1 MAKSNKEIAYEAD
14 GFGDTPS
21 DNSYASRCSSDTDE
35 SNASLLETNLMLS
48 DKLILPKDLCD
59 SAALFDEFFAPFLW
73 EMLPPSARSHLLK
86 FLPISLGDR
95 SSATKIVNDLLTH
108 GMDRFGVDP
117 IAVFRSNLAEGNYRQ
132 DIAKLRR
139 NLCKSLDKEKRML
152 ELQKM
157 AHVSHNVVL
166 CRETTFL
173 NELQKNT
180 NNVLSHF
187 KPKFVLRPLKRSSLQ
202 HQEKLEQHKSRII
215 AKKRYLSE
223 ILNITET
230 VGIPLSLSD
239 EEDCIGAL
247 PPGPVRKNRK
257 MFGGSIGPSSIIAND
272 HGTTMP
278 TGNVGTGKRGVV
290 QGGVCNG
297 STINSF
303 DGASFTP
310 PKLFVVTDKHYNRL
324 LLQHRKRKWKEPHHP
339 EMILDGLKLKDVVI
353 RTQLAAGYRRILPLP
368 KVYVRHEIK
377 NENTVDAVTDT
388 MLYSSSRGFVE
399 LKEQLKEQLKEE
411 ELKEMEMVP
420 LKEEMD
426 NEKPLKRQTVPSYI
440 TDPQNASLK
449 NCESDKKSVE
459 IQESKLTI
467 AGNPLTDLVQI
478 TTEKATPQA
487 SLSSLRSRPLIAIS
501 ASESI
506 NDMTVSTSLKGLL
519 NSTHSCFLSLV
530 RDLFCTTPDHRSSMD
545 DLLCRFDDWFN
556 STVASSN
563 TWFVA
568 TQSKSK
574 WHSMLHSAVQFLAGD
589 FPNMPLD
596 FVPYIERKVVLN
608 VLQWIGASRD
618 GDTRLVSLCF
628 YWKNLVAVPSPT
640 FLDSVPMT
648 MASVGTLQT
657 HISTTPT
664 STTANSNAY
673 CSSST
678 KCKSTAVCS
687 AKLSNASCSSSPSST
702 SSSLS
707 TLGDVVSCATDSMNS
722 MAAQYGIIPEDDGS
736 ISERSVSPP
745 PPRFPTDWS
754 VRKATEEEVQSFR
767 EQERKRYENPH
778 LAFTFRGYSYDSVVG
793 PVKGI
798 YTQVPG
804 VSKARGHNMLV
815 ADRPNYVTILTLV
828 RDAAARLPN
837 GEGTRADIC
846 ELLKSSQYISAT
858 ATEQILQTIVSG
870 ALDRMHTEHDPCVKY
885 DAKRKIWIY
894 LHRNRTEEE
903 FERLHLQYQGIT
915 KHKKPAVKKLTK
927 HAKETT
933 ISTDLKQVDN
943 VSSIDAARCMSPNS
957 LSFKNVV
964 TDPDNNALAASR
976 VTSKNVLLSID
987 SPEKIV
993 PVPINSET
1001 NNTVPTRVQMN
1012 VCSFTGGGSSLS
1024 RSASL
1029 LKKQPISI
1037 LPTGTPSGETTVFK
1051 TAATVTSSL
1060 PANRDKTMKSPSTIS
1075 TLQKSDQ
1082 LLSKSSAGLVLTP
1095 PIARST
1101 MISSCE
1107 NMGESLEIS
1116 KPCLSITTK
1125 VVNDDSNTR
1134 VIEREAS
1141 PLCSSSLSDRRP
1153 GKATYIQTPQ
1163 KTMIVSVP
1171 SKAATMLSRG
1181 QNKQQ
1186 ELVKSSSLSV
1196 STPSL
1201 ISSEV
1206 VKKGSSGTAVSIK
1219 QLKSAPKIIGSGAQ
1233 RIAPSFLSMES
1244 SEPSSAPSSN
1254 SATAGGK
1261 IVNSDIKLTQTIR
1274 TAMIDTCR
1282 NPIFNKSPNS
1292 VTEQSTSSSQS
1303 DGIVLQNLSVSSV
1316 PSCEKQG
1323 TQATTSGMLSD
1334 MPHKVST
1341 TIHAMVRPSANLIST
1356 ITLAKD
1362 QQSLLTPA
1370 QQKQIIQNL
1379 LTQQQVLMAKKTIT
1393 PHTTM
1398 ISSPHSSESLI
1409 SAPSQ
1414 SYLGKVSNRNIESE
1428 LFSKKSFGIEDGCV
1442 SSIKYQ
1448 QQMQQADPHV
1458 VQHVSPQPVKTVH
1471 PPSLDPI
1478 GMIQEPQ
1485 DIIDKTMSCDTSSS
1499 TLSLT
1504 TGSQGSSGVKM
1515 IKIHSPTTSSGSH
1528 AILAPIVMSNTNI
1541 AASTPLSIAMTDP
1554 TIMSTNS
1561 ASTSAMRIL
1570 KTATSAATVVKSGV
1584 SSVIGIK
1591 QVTQSQNII
1600 TKICKDSMAPAG
1612 KVFVT
1617 SNASSGQQLPL
1628 EALLQKDIFS
1638 AKSKDHNS
1646 ITVLKMAGSNN
1657 TGQQPHFVQFPSTN
1671 NVASVDGNIVSTS
1684 DVSSTSNN
1692 AKKYT
1697 VVSQLNARNIIA
1709 VSPITRTTNRFST
1722 STETSNSTTVVSS
1735 LASDPERDNLK
1746 SVMTS
1751 HASNINRFGVGSSS
1765 AANVIAKVPATAT
1778 AKLHNATKLK
1788 MFASNTSISMS
1799 ATVQPTR
1806 QLQCTNIMQPQT
1818 MIGTSGAVNDIL
1830 NSKLVSVRNIASA
1843 KLNTAPSLSF
1853 TKGLN
1858 IANIGGKP
1866 IIIANNA
1873 SLIANQSVV
1882 VSSGSFGSNYNS
1894 GAASKMTNAVSKS
1907 TIASTNPNFCISLDQ
1922 NTKFNKQTNI
1932 DLVNVLSTTNKS
1944 DVTETATVGSSVTGV
1959 AQPAQTQTLILGNQF
1974 VKVQA
1979 MQAATVGGKLSNRH
1993 PETFV
1998 SRSVVDDEVYS
2009 DDDTVHVNN
2018 IGSTFV
2024 HQKHQNN
2031 PVVGSSTC
2039 SIVTS
2044 IPKSLIVNSNA
2055 GAATASKSVVKIQ
2068 PTPHSSSGSN
2078 VKVLETGSPQ
2088 INQQPINQLQRVLLA
2103 TSSGQLLT
2111 QPIVLPSGFQTTGPI
2126 NIKRLKVIPVSKQ
2139 SKK

>member
-1 MAKSNKEIAYEAD
+1 MAKSNKDPDYEAD

-21 DNSYASRCSSDTDE
+21 DNSYRCSSDTDE

-59 SAALFDEFFAPFLW
+59 SAAVFDEFFAPFLW

-86 FLPISLGDR
+86 FLPIALGDR
-95 SSATKIVNDLLTH
+95 TSATKIVNDLLTH

-139 NLCKSLDKEKRML
+139 NLCKSLNKEIRML
-152 ELQKM
+152 EVQKM
-157 AHVSHNVVL
+157 ARLSHNVVL
-166 CRETTFL
+166 CRETTFS

-187 KPKFVLRPLKRSSLQ
+187 KPKFALRPRKRSSLQ
-202 HQEKLEQHKSRII
+202 HQEKFELHKSRII
-215 AKKRYLSE
+215 AKKRYVSE

-239 EEDCIGAL
+239 EEDCLGAL
-247 PPGPVRKNRK
+247 PPGPVRKNRR
-257 MFGGSIGPSSIIAND
+257 MFGGGTGPSSIIAND
-272 HGTTMP
+272 HVISMA

-290 QGGVCNG
+290 QGGVSNG

-310 PKLFVVTDKHYNRL
+310 PKLFVVTEKHYNRL

-339 EMILDGLKLKDVVI
+339 EMILNGLKLKEVVL

-368 KVYVRHEIK
+368 KVYIRQEIK
-377 NENTVDAVTDT
+377 NENAVDSVTDT
-388 MLYSSSRGFVE
+388 MLYSLRGFVE
-399 LKEQLKEQLKEE
+399 LKEKLKEE

-426 NEKPLKRQTVPSYI
+426 NEKPLKRQTVKSYI
-440 TDPQNASLK
+440 TDSQNASLQ
-449 NCESDKKSVE
+449 NCESDKKIVE
-459 IQESKLTI
+459 IQESKTI
-467 AGNPLTDLVQI
+467 AGKPLTDLVQI
-478 TTEKATPQA
+478 TTEATHQA
-487 SLSSLRSRPLIAIS
+487 PISSLRSRPLIAIS
-501 ASESI
+501 ITESVSEK
-506 NDMTVSTSLKGLL
+506 TVSASPKGLL

-545 DLLCRFDDWFN
+545 DLLCRFDDWFK
-556 STVASSN
+556 STAASSN
-563 TWFVA
+563 TWFVP

-589 FPNMPLD
+589 FPSMPLD

-618 GDTRLVSLCF
+618 GDTRLVPLCC
-628 YWKNLVAVPSPT
+628 YWKNLVAVPLPT
-640 FLDSVPMT
+640 FLDNVPMT
-648 MASVGTLQT
+648 MASAGTLQT
-657 HISTTPT
+657 HIST
-664 STTANSNAY
+664 STTSNSAL

-678 KCKSTAVCS
+678 KCKSTTVCN
-687 AKLSNASCSSSPSST
+687 AKLSNTSCSSSPSSS

-707 TLGDVVSCATDSMNS
+707 TLGDVVSCPTDSMNS

-736 ISERSVSPP
+736 ISELSVSPP

-754 VRKATEEEVQSFR
+754 VRKATEQEVQSFR

-778 LAFTFRGYSYDSVVG
+778 LAFTYRGYSYDSVVG

-846 ELLKSSQYISAT
+846 ELLKSSQYISVT

-894 LHRNRTEEE
+894 LHRNRTEKE

-915 KHKKPAVKKLTK
+915 KHKKSV
-927 HAKETT
+927 
-933 ISTDLKQVDN
+933 
-943 VSSIDAARCMSPNS
+943 
-957 LSFKNVV
+957 
-964 TDPDNNALAASR
+964 
-976 VTSKNVLLSID
+976 
-987 SPEKIV
+987 
-993 PVPINSET
+993 
-1001 NNTVPTRVQMN
+1001 
-1012 VCSFTGGGSSLS
+1012 SSLS

-1029 LKKQPISI
+1029 LKKQPINI
-1037 LPTGTPSGETTVFK
+1037 LPTGTPSRETILLK
-1051 TAATVTSSL
+1051 NAATVTSSL
-1060 PANRDKTMKSPSTIS
+1060 PPNQPNQDKTMLSPSTS
-1075 TLQKSDQ
+1075 TKY
-1082 LLSKSSAGLVLTP
+1082 SAGLVFTP
-1095 PIARST
+1095 HINRSS
-1101 MISSCE
+1101 MSSSCE
-1107 NMGESLEIS
+1107 NLEESLEIS

-1125 VVNDDSNTR
+1125 SVNDDSNIK

-1141 PLCSSSLSDRRP
+1141 PLCSSSLSEHRI
-1153 GKATYIQTPQ
+1153 GEAAHIYTPQ
-1163 KTMIVSVP
+1163 KTMIVSAS

-1181 QNKQQ
+1181 QNKFLQK
-1186 ELVKSSSLSV
+1186 ELVKSSSLPV
-1196 STPSL
+1196 STTSF
-1201 ISSEV
+1201 ISSEI
-1206 VKKGSSGTAVSIK
+1206 VKKGSSGVAVAIQ
-1219 QLKSAPKIIGSGAQ
+1219 QLNSAPKIIGSGAQ
-1233 RIAPSFLSMES
+1233 PIIPSFLSMES
-1244 SEPSSAPSSN
+1244 SEQPSSAASSN
-1254 SATAGGK
+1254 SATADGK
-1261 IVNSDIKLTQTIR
+1261 IVNSDIELTQTIR
-1274 TAMIDTCR
+1274 SAMIDKCR
-1282 NPIFNKSPNS
+1282 NPIFSKSTNS
-1292 VTEQSTSSSQS
+1292 VTEQSAGSSQS
-1303 DGIVLQNLSVSSV
+1303 AGIIFQNLSVCSV
-1316 PSCEKQG
+1316 PSYDKKG
-1323 TQATTSGMLSD
+1323 SQATTAGILSD
-1334 MPHKVST
+1334 LPQKIST
-1341 TIHAMVRPSANLIST
+1341 TIHGMVRPSANVIST

-1379 LTQQQVLMAKKTIT
+1379 ITQQQVLMAKKTIT

-1398 ISSPHSSESLI
+1398 ISSPPSTESLI
-1409 SAPSQ
+1409 SAPSH
-1414 SYLGKVSNRNIESE
+1414 SYLGEVNNRNIESE
-1428 LFSKKSFGIEDGCV
+1428 LPCKSPVIEDGSM

-1448 QQMQQADPHV
+1448 QQMQEADPHV
-1458 VQHVSPQPVKTVH
+1458 VQHVSSQTVKILH

-1504 TGSQGSSGVKM
+1504 SGSQGSTGVKM

-1528 AILAPIVMSNTNI
+1528 AILAPIVMSNNNI
-1541 AASTPLSIAMTDP
+1541 GASAPLSIAMTDP
-1554 TIMSTNS
+1554 TIISTNS
-1561 ASTSAMRIL
+1561 ATTSTMRIL
-1570 KTATSAATVVKSGV
+1570 KTATGAATVVKSGV
-1584 SSVIGIK
+1584 SSVIGLK
-1591 QVTQSQNII
+1591 QVAQSQNII

-1617 SNASSGQQLPL
+1617 TNTSSGQQLPL

-1638 AKSKDHNS
+1638 AKSKDQNS
-1646 ITVLKMAGSNN
+1646 ITVLKMSGSNN
-1657 TGQQPHFVQFPSTN
+1657 TGQQHFVQFPSSN
-1671 NVASVDGNIVSTS
+1671 NVASVDGKIISTS
-1684 DVSSTSNN
+1684 DVSSNSNN

-1697 VVSQLNARNIIA
+1697 VLSQLNARNIIA
-1709 VSPITRTTNRFST
+1709 VSPITRTTNRLS
-1722 STETSNSTTVVSS
+1722 SNVMTETSNPTTVVSS
-1735 LASDPERDNLK
+1735 LASDSETDNLK
-1746 SVMTS
+1746 SFITS
-1751 HASNINRFGVGSSS
+1751 NASSINRSGVSSS
-1765 AANVIAKVPATAT
+1765 STANVIAKVPAT

-1788 MFASNTSISMS
+1788 MFASNTSNSLS

-1806 QLQCTNIMQPQT
+1806 QLHCANIMQPQT

-1830 NSKLVSVRNIASA
+1830 NPKLVSVRNVASA

-1882 VSSGSFGSNYNS
+1882 VNSGAFGNTYNS
-1894 GAASKMTNAVSKS
+1894 GAASKMTNAISKS

-1922 NTKFNKQTNI
+1922 NTKFNKKTNI
-1932 DLVNVLSTTNKS
+1932 DLINVLSTTNKN
-1944 DVTETATVGSSVTGV
+1944 DGTETSTVGSSITAM
-1959 AQPAQTQTLILGNQF
+1959 AQPGHTQTLILGNQF

-1979 MQAATVGGKLSNRH
+1979 MQTAAVGGNLSNRQ

-2009 DDDTVHVNN
+2009 DDDN
-2018 IGSTFV
+2018 IETTFA
-2024 HQKHQNN
+2024 HQKLQNTT
-2031 PVVGSSTC
+2031 VVDSSTC

-2044 IPKSLIVNSNA
+2044 IPKSFIVNSNT
-2055 GAATASKSVVKIQ
+2055 GTTTASKSAVKIQ
-2068 PTPHSSSGSN
+2068 PATHRSTGSN
-2078 VKVLETGSPQ
+2078 VKVLETSSPQ
-2088 INQQPINQLQRVLLA
+2088 INQQLQRVLLA
-2103 TSSGQLLT
+2103 TPSGQLLT